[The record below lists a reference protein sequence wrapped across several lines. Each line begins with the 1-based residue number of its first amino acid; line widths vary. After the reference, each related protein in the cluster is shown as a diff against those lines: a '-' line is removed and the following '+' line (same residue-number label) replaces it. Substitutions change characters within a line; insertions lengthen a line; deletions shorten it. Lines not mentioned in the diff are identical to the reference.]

1 MSHSRKVSVTGLG
14 YVGLPVAVAFARHG
28 AVVGYDH
35 DPQRVAQ
42 LRAGEDRTGE
52 IELAELRQQSL
63 HFTDR
68 AADLR
73 IGDFHIVTV
82 PTPIDGANVPD
93 LQPLLS
99 AASTLGKSGLKRG
112 DIVVFESTVYPGLT
126 EEECVP
132 AMEKE
137 SGLVCGSDFAVG
149 YSPERINPG
158 DRTHRLDSV
167 RKVIAAGDT
176 RTLDIVE
183 QVYGSVVK
191 AGLHRAASIK
201 VAEAAKVL
209 ENTQRD
215 LNIALINEMALICH
229 RLGIDTR
236 DVLETAGTKWNFLP
250 FRPGLV
256 GGHCIGVDPF
266 YLTHKAMQI
275 GYHPQVILAGRR
287 VNDGMGRF
295 VATETIKRLM
305 ARGLSGRPVVTI
317 LGATFKENVPDVRN
331 TRCVDIVRE
340 LEGAGIQVQ
349 VHDPLAA
356 AGEMRAHYGIAL
368 VERAKL
374 KPADAVI
381 LAVAHQEFVNE
392 GWALVQ
398 SCLRDKRGLA
408 VDVQAILPRQQTP
421 QGVEL
426 WRL

>member
-1 MSHSRKVSVTGLG
+1 MAHSRKVSVTGLG

-28 AVVGYDH
+28 VVTGYDH
-35 DPQRVAQ
+35 DPERVAQ
-42 LRAGEDRTGE
+42 LRAGQDRTGE
-52 IELAELRQQSL
+52 IELSELRQPSL
-63 HFTDR
+63 RVTDR
-68 AADLR
+68 AEELR
-73 IGDFHIVTV
+73 ASDFHIVTV
-82 PTPIDGANVPD
+82 PTPIDEANVPD
-93 LQPLLS
+93 LQPLLE
-99 AASTLGKSGLKRG
+99 AARTLGRHGLKRG
-112 DIVVFESTVYPGLT
+112 DVVVFESTVYPGLT

-132 AMEKE
+132 AMERE
-137 SGLVCGSDFAVG
+137 SGLACGSDFAVG

-167 RKVIAAGDT
+167 RKVIAASDGA
-176 RTLDIVE
+176 TLDIVE

-295 VATETIKRLM
+295 VAAETIKRLM

-331 TRCVDIVRE
+331 TRVVDIARE
-340 LEGAGIQVQ
+340 LEAAGILVQ
-349 VHDPLAA
+349 LHDPLAD
-356 AGEMRAHYGIAL
+356 AGEMKAHYGIAL
-368 VERAKL
+368 SARDAL
-374 KPADAVI
+374 APADAAI
-381 LAVAHQEFVNE
+381 LAVGHAAFLAE
-392 GWALVQ
+392 GWKLVRG
-398 SCLRDKRGLA
+398 CLKDGRGLA
-408 VDVQAILPRQQTP
+408 IDVQAALDRAAIPD
-421 QGVEL
+421 GIEL

>member
-1 MSHSRKVSVTGLG
+1 MAHLRKVSVTGLG

-28 AVVGYDH
+28 AVTGYDH
-35 DPQRVAQ
+35 DPERVAQ

-52 IELAELRQQSL
+52 IELSELRQPGL
-63 HFTDR
+63 RVTDS
-68 AADLR
+68 ADELR
-73 IGDFHIVTV
+73 GSDFHIVTV
-82 PTPIDGANVPD
+82 PTPIDEANVPD

-99 AASTLGKSGLKRG
+99 AARTLGARALKRG
-112 DIVVFESTVYPGLT
+112 DVVVFESTVYPGLT

-167 RKVIAAGDT
+167 RKVIAASDPA
-176 RTLDIVE
+176 TLDIVE
-183 QVYGSVVK
+183 RVYGSVVK

-295 VATETIKRLM
+295 VAGETIKRLM

-331 TRCVDIVRE
+331 TRVVDIVRE
-340 LEGAGIQVQ
+340 LKDANIE
-349 VHDPLAA
+349 VHDPLAD
-356 AGEMRAHYGIAL
+356 AGEMQAHYGIAL
-368 VERAKL
+368 RDRPDLE
-374 KPADAVI
+374 PADAVV
-381 LAVAHQEFVNE
+381 LAVGHADFLAQ
-392 GWALVQ
+392 GWSLVR
-398 SCLRDKRGLA
+398 SCLKDGRGIA
-408 VDVQAILPRQQTP
+408 IDVQAALDRSAIPD
-421 QGVEL
+421 GVEL

>member
-1 MSHSRKVSVTGLG
+1 
-14 YVGLPVAVAFARHG
+14 
-28 AVVGYDH
+28 
-35 DPQRVAQ
+35 
-42 LRAGEDRTGE
+42 
-52 IELAELRQQSL
+52 
-63 HFTDR
+63 
-68 AADLR
+68 
-73 IGDFHIVTV
+73 
-82 PTPIDGANVPD
+82 
-93 LQPLLS
+93 
-99 AASTLGKSGLKRG
+99 
-112 DIVVFESTVYPGLT
+112 
-126 EEECVP
+126 
-132 AMEKE
+132 MEKE

>member
-1 MSHSRKVSVTGLG
+1 MPHGRKVSVTGLG
-14 YVGLPVAVAFARHG
+14 YVGLPVAVAFARQG
-28 AVVGYDH
+28 AVLGYDH

-42 LRAGEDRTGE
+42 LRAGQDRTGE
-52 IELAELRQQSL
+52 IELEELQQRTL

-68 AADLR
+68 AAELR
-73 IGDFHIVTV
+73 GSDFHIVTV
-82 PTPIDGANVPD
+82 PTPIDEANVPD

-99 AASTLGKSGLKRG
+99 AARTLGKHGLKRG
-112 DIVVFESTVYPGLT
+112 DVVVFESTVYPGLT

-132 AMEKE
+132 AMERE
-137 SGLVCGSDFAVG
+137 SGLACGADFAVG

-167 RKVIAAGDT
+167 RKVIAACDAA
-176 RTLDIVE
+176 TLDIVE
-183 QVYGSVVK
+183 RVYGSVVK

-295 VATETIKRLM
+295 VAGETIKRLM
-305 ARGLSGRPVVTI
+305 ARGLSGRPTVAI

-349 VHDPLAA
+349 VHDPLAD
-356 AGEMRAHYGIAL
+356 AGEMRMHYGIELTPRHAL
-368 VERAKL
+368 A
-374 KPADAVI
+374 PADAVI
-381 LAVAHQEFVNE
+381 LAVAHEQFVKG
-392 GWALVQ
+392 GWTLAQ
-398 SCLRDKRGLA
+398 SCLRQKRGLV
-408 VDVQAILPRQQTP
+408 VDVQAVLDRSAIPA
-421 QGVEL
+421 GVEL

>member
-1 MSHSRKVSVTGLG
+1 MAHSRKVSVTGLG

-28 AVVGYDH
+28 AVTGYDH
-35 DPQRVAQ
+35 DPERVAQ

-52 IELAELRQQSL
+52 IELSELRQPGL
-63 HFTDR
+63 RVTDR
-68 AADLR
+68 ADELR
-73 IGDFHIVTV
+73 GSDFHIVTV
-82 PTPIDGANVPD
+82 PTPIDEANVPD

-99 AASTLGKSGLKRG
+99 AARTLGARALKPG
-112 DIVVFESTVYPGLT
+112 DVVVFESTVYPGLT

-167 RKVIAAGDT
+167 RKVISASDPA
-176 RTLDIVE
+176 TLDIVE
-183 QVYGSVVK
+183 RVYGSVVK
-191 AGLHRAASIK
+191 AGLHRAASIR

-229 RLGIDTR
+229 RRGIDPR

-295 VATETIKRLM
+295 VAGETIKRLM
-305 ARGLSGRPVVTI
+305 ARGLSGKPVVTI

-331 TRCVDIVRE
+331 TRVVDIVHE
-340 LEGAGIQVQ
+340 LEAAGIVVQ
-349 VHDPLAA
+349 VHDPLADA
-356 AGEMRAHYGIAL
+356 VEMQTHYGIAL
-368 VERAKL
+368 RSRAEL
-374 KPADAVI
+374 EPAAAVV
-381 LAVAHQEFVNE
+381 LAVGHADFLAQ
-392 GWALVQ
+392 GWSLVR
-398 SCLRDKRGLA
+398 SCLKDGGGIA
-408 VDVQAILPRQQTP
+408 IDVQAALDRSAIPD
-421 QGVEL
+421 GVEL

>member
-14 YVGLPVAVAFARHG
+14 YVGLPVAVAFAHHG
-28 AVVGYDH
+28 EVIGYDY

-52 IELAELRQQSL
+52 IELAELRQQRL
-63 HFTDR
+63 HFTDQ

-73 IGDFHIVTV
+73 GGDFHIVTV
-82 PTPIDGANVPD
+82 PTPIDEANVPD

-99 AASTLGKSGLKRG
+99 AASTLGKNGLKRG

-132 AMEKE
+132 AMEME
-137 SGLVCGSDFAVG
+137 SGLVCGSDFAIG

-167 RKVIAAGDT
+167 RKVIAAGDAK
-176 RTLDIVE
+176 TLDIVE
-183 QVYGSVVK
+183 QVYGTVVK

-305 ARGLSGRPVVTI
+305 ARGLSGKPVVTV

-340 LEGAGIQVQ
+340 LEGAGILVQ
-349 VHDPLAA
+349 VHDPLAD
-356 AGEMRAHYGIAL
+356 AGEMQAHYGVAL
-368 VERAKL
+368 TDHSKL

-381 LAVAHQEFVNE
+381 LAVAHREFVE
-392 GWALVQ
+392 GGWPLVQ
-398 SCLRDKRGLA
+398 SCLREKHGLA
-408 VDVQAILPRQQTP
+408 VDVQAILPREKTP
-421 QGVEL
+421 PGVEL

>member
-1 MSHSRKVSVTGLG
+1 MAHSRKVSVTGLG

-28 AVVGYDH
+28 AVTGYDH
-35 DPQRVAQ
+35 DPERVAQ

-52 IELAELRQQSL
+52 IELSELRQPSL
-63 HFTDR
+63 TVTDR
-68 AADLR
+68 ADELR
-73 IGDFHIVTV
+73 GSDFHIVTV
-82 PTPIDGANVPD
+82 PTPIDEANVPD
-93 LQPLLS
+93 LQPLLE
-99 AASTLGKSGLKRG
+99 AARTLGRHGLKRG
-112 DIVVFESTVYPGLT
+112 DVVVFESTVYPGLT

-132 AMEKE
+132 AMERE
-137 SGLVCGSDFAVG
+137 SGLACGSDFAVG

-167 RKVIAAGDT
+167 RKVIAASDPA
-176 RTLDIVE
+176 TLDIVE
-183 QVYGSVVK
+183 KVYGSVVK

-295 VATETIKRLM
+295 VAAETIKRLM

-331 TRCVDIVRE
+331 TRVVDIVRE
-340 LEGAGIQVQ
+340 LEAAGILVQ
-349 VHDPLAA
+349 VHDPLAD
-356 AGEMRAHYGIAL
+356 AGEMKAHYGIAL
-368 VERAKL
+368 KSREAL
-374 KPADAVI
+374 APADAAI
-381 LAVAHQEFVNE
+381 LAVGHAGFLEE
-392 GWALVQ
+392 GWKLVRA
-398 SCLRDKRGLA
+398 CLKDGRGLA
-408 VDVQAILPRQQTP
+408 VDVQAALDRAAIPD
-421 QGVEL
+421 GVDL

>member
-1 MSHSRKVSVTGLG
+1 MAHSRKVSVTGLG

-28 AVVGYDH
+28 RVGGYDH
-35 DPQRVAQ
+35 DPQRIAQ
-42 LRAGEDRTGE
+42 LRAGDDRTGE
-52 IELAELRQQSL
+52 IELADLRGADLHLTADPTELR
-63 HFTDR
+63 
-68 AADLR
+68 AA
-73 IGDFHIVTV
+73 DFHIVTV
-82 PTPIDGANVPD
+82 PTPIDEANVPD

-99 AASTLGKSGLKRG
+99 AAATLGAKGLKRG
-112 DIVVFESTVYPGLT
+112 DVVVFESTVYPGLT

-132 AMEKE
+132 AMERG
-137 SGLVCGSDFAVG
+137 SGLVCGADFAVG

-167 RKVIAAGDT
+167 RKVIAAGDAA
-176 RTLDIVE
+176 TLEIVE
-183 QVYGSVVK
+183 QVYGSVVR
-191 AGLHRAASIK
+191 AGLHRAASIR

-295 VATETIKRLM
+295 VAAETIKRLM
-305 ARGLSGRPVVTI
+305 ARGPSGRPTVTI

-331 TRCVDIVRE
+331 TRCVDMARE
-340 LEGAGIQVQ
+340 LRDANIDVQ
-349 VHDPLAA
+349 VHDPLAD
-356 AGEMRAHYGIAL
+356 AGEMKSLYGIELAPASAL
-368 VERAKL
+368 R
-374 KPADAVI
+374 PADAAI
-381 LAVAHQEFVNE
+381 LAVAHEAFVAG
-392 GWALVQ
+392 GWSLVRACLKDSQGLVMDVPAAL
-398 SCLRDKRGLA
+398 DRG
-408 VDVQAILPRQQTP
+408 AIPP
-421 QGVEL
+421 GIEL

>member
-1 MSHSRKVSVTGLG
+1 MTHSRKVSVTGLG

-28 AVVGYDH
+28 TVIGYDY
-35 DPQRVAQ
+35 DPQRVSQ
-42 LRAGEDRTGE
+42 LQAGEDRTGE
-52 IELAELRQQSL
+52 IELAELRQSSL
-63 HFTDR
+63 RFTDR

-73 IGDFHIVTV
+73 NGDFHIVTV
-82 PTPIDGANVPD
+82 PTPIDEANVPD

-99 AASTLGKSGLKRG
+99 AASTLGKHGLKRG

-167 RKVIAAGDT
+167 RKVIAAGDSK
-176 RTLDIVE
+176 TLDIVE

-295 VATETIKRLM
+295 VAAETIKRLM
-305 ARGLSGRPVVTI
+305 ARGLNGKPVVTI

-331 TRCVDIVRE
+331 TRCTDIARE

-349 VHDPLAA
+349 VHDPIASA
-356 AGEMRAHYGIAL
+356 SEMQAHYGIAL
-368 VERAKL
+368 VERNKL

-381 LAVAHQEFVNE
+381 LAVSHQEFVKE

-408 VDVQAILPRQQTP
+408 VDVQAILDRNATP
-421 QGVEL
+421 AGVEL